1 MPAYWVGRV
10 KIHDPVEFKKYT
22 DRLPPI
28 FAKYNAKALTRGG
41 KFEILEGPNNFD
53 RHVVIEFPSLDQARA
68 CHDDPAY
75 AEAMAY
81 RATGNVATSE
91 VMIIEGGDFT
101 K

>member
-10 KIHDPVEFKKYT
+10 KIHNPVEFKKYT

-28 FAKYNAKALTRGG
+28 FAKYEAKALTRGG
-41 KFEILEGPNNFD
+41 AFEVLEGPSLFE
-53 RHVVIEFPSLDQARA
+53 RYVVIEFPSMDVARA

-75 AEAMAY
+75 LEAMAF
-81 RATGNVATSE
+81 RTGEVATSE
-91 VMIIEGGDFT
+91 VVIIESGDFT